1 MFSSFRLLVAV
12 FGIVGLLVLAPSGT
26 ARAQFPLRGGRPTP
40 IPANPSGTIEA
51 IGRGVMRI
59 KSLAGQ
65 PYMLQLA
72 DRATV
77 HVTGTAKKDVLGP
90 GSFISFF
97 AEVDKRRGEVQ
108 DKIGELIIFTPS
120 PQRPLGAFPGGR
132 PAIAPDP
139 SGADPQ
145 AAKPVAAVPPA
156 AADVPPPGA
165 EKPPADARQSRSRSR
180 RSRAK
185 DEDEGPLIDSFEI
198 VGRITGIDKTGKI
211 TVYAPNPYFK
221 SAVQIELTE
230 DPHIDLDLA
239 DVRSLALARPGDKV
253 LARGQQVA
261 PNVVQVNEI
270 AVQLTEPFTTVPEE
284 PEKKSSRRTSRSRR
298 GRAEAEEAAEGEKPE
313 EKAEE
318 KAEEKTEEKTE
329 EKAEEEA
336 EEEKE

>member
-1 MFSSFRLLVAV
+1 MFSSFRLPVVVLWS
-12 FGIVGLLVLAPSGT
+12 VGLLVLAQAGT
-26 ARAQFPLRGGRPTP
+26 VRAQRPIRGPMAGRPVPVDT
-40 IPANPSGTIEA
+40 SGTIEA
-51 IGRGVMRI
+51 IGRGLIQI

-97 AEVDKRRGEVQ
+97 AEVDKRRSEVQ
-108 DKIGELIIFTPS
+108 ENIGELIIFTPS

-132 PAIAPDP
+132 PAISPDAL
-139 SGADPQ
+139 GADPQ
-145 AAKPVAAVPPA
+145 AANPAPAVQE
-156 AADVPPPGA
+156 PGA
-165 EKPPADARQSRSRSR
+165 EKPPAGARPSRSRGR
-180 RSRAK
+180 RARPK
-185 DEDEGPLIDSFEI
+185 DEDEGPAVDSFEI

-253 LARGQQVA
+253 LARGLQVA
-261 PNVVQVNEI
+261 PNMVQVNEI
-270 AVQLTEPFTTVPEE
+270 SVQLAEPFTMVQAKE
-284 PEKKSSRRTSRSRR
+284 PEKKPSRRTSRSRR
-298 GRAEAEEAAEGEKPE
+298 GRAEAEEAAEGEKAEEKAEDKTE

-318 KAEEKTEEKTE
+318 KE
-329 EKAEEEA
+329 EEEA